1 MVPLPVM
8 LQLYESIPEAGPLY
22 VFVEFGHTLLLPV
35 MEQVGDGLTVIRIV
49 SGVPGQLSTGFPPVY
64 VGVTMMVAVTE
75 VLPLLTAVN
84 EAIFP
89 VPLAARPILV
99 VLFVQLYVVT
109 LVPVKLIGA
118 VLPPLQTI

>member
-1 MVPLPVM
+1 M
-8 LQLYESIPEAGPLY
+8 
-22 VFVEFGHTLLLPV
+22 
-35 MEQVGDGLTVIRIV
+35 
-49 SGVPGQLSTGFPPVY
+49 
-64 VGVTMMVAVTE
+64 GVTMIVAVTG

-89 VPLAARPILV
+89 VPLAARPMLV

-118 VLPPLQTI
+118 VLPPLHTV